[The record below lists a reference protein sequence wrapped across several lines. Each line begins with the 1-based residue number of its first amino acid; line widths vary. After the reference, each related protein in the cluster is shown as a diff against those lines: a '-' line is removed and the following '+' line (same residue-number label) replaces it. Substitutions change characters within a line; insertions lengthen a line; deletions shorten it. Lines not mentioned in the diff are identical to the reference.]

1 MCRMHKAMIKTV
13 DFFYTNIFLFYHTNY
28 TKLDYNINAD
38 GEIQKLI
45 FMVV

>member
-1 MCRMHKAMIKTV
+1 MHKAMIKTV

-28 TKLDYNINAD
+28 TKLDYNKYAEGNIP
-38 GEIQKLI
+38 KLI